1 MSGSQMVKRF
11 SCLIA
16 CAALLGSVAGPAS
29 ARSPVPLTDQQMDK
43 VTAGSWSGYW
53 VWNTTTRTWG
63 WTWVWTPPTGA
74 VYVVS

>member
-1 MSGSQMVKRF
+1 MSGRQMVKKL
-11 SCLIA
+11 SYLIA

-53 VWNTTTRTWG
+53 TWSG
-63 WTWVWTPPTGA
+63 TGWFWTWLWTPPPTG